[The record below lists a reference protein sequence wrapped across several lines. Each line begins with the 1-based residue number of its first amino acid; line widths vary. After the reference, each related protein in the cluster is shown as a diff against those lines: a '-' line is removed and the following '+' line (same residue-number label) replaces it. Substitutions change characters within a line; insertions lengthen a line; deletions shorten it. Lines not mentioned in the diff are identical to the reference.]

1 MSNKKIDI
9 NSSNEI
15 ICKSRLYY
23 KDSIGIKRCGR
34 LAQLD
39 SAPVYGTGG
48 CVFESRGDR
57 LFFILC

>member
-1 MSNKKIDI
+1 MIMNPMKIREQKHYNAI
-9 NSSNEI
+9 FSHLSS
-15 ICKSRLYY
+15 
-23 KDSIGIKRCGR
+23 GGR

-57 LFFILC
+57 